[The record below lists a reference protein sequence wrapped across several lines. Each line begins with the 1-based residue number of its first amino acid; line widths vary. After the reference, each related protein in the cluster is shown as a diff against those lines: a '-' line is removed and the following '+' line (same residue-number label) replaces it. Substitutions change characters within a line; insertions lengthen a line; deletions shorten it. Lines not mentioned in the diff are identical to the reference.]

1 MFKTT
6 AVMENT
12 PSLNGLVLCANCTA
26 PMTNTGT
33 HYQCPNATPSSGP
46 NCSTQ
51 PVHAQHL
58 LRKVATQLAIRLG
71 TEDNIQRI
79 ASNAKGAAA
88 VSFAIQRQR
97 MEEAETAISALNT
110 RRTEALEPVEQ
121 GIKTFSDVDEEI
133 NEINILNAGLAYE
146 SLIARDE
153 LDKLEFITQEEGIR
167 DTVMDPETYLAPSN
181 AEEFQEILELV
192 VKEIQVDTKYALVV
206 YNELL
211 AAMDYP
217 KGDSQDLIP
226 LD

>member
-1 MFKTT
+1 M
-6 AVMENT
+6 
-12 PSLNGLVLCANCTA
+12 
-26 PMTNTGT
+26 
-33 HYQCPNATPSSGP
+33 
-46 NCSTQ
+46 
-51 PVHAQHL
+51 
-58 LRKVATQLAIRLG
+58 AIRLG

-79 ASNAKGAAA
+79 ASNAKETAA
-88 VSFAIQRQR
+88 VSSAIQRQR
-97 MEEAETAISALNT
+97 MEEAETAISVLNT
-110 RRTEALEPVEQ
+110 RRAEALEPVEQ

-133 NEINILNAGLAYE
+133 NEIIILSASLAYE
-146 SLIARDE
+146 SMIARDE

-181 AEEFQEILELV
+181 AEEFREILELV